1 MLKQLKLRNRIL
13 ISYIL
18 PFISLLVASGLTL
31 WNANRVKDTFEA
43 IKKID
48 KEILESHKLENSV
61 NAMIL
66 GVRGH
71 VINPSDVYIK
81 EYRHG
86 SKDFTEVMTTLEES
100 EAIIQENEV
109 EQERFFQELII
120 LGEQIQEDGDNII
133 RLVQQGKQQEA
144 TAIAINEVGS
154 ELDRQ
159 LVALYAQL
167 DESEQQEITQ
177 KVTQKIAKAE
187 DTLNTLVWVFLIGAL
202 GLGTLSTAI
211 ALIIASK
218 ATQTILQAIGK
229 ISSFSNQIAVT
240 VEEQERNANL
250 QAASVNETTT
260 AIDELEATSKQS
272 AEQANAAAKASEQV
286 FQLADN
292 GNQAV
297 EETLGEMTNLRS
309 KVTAIAEQIM
319 QLSEQTIQ
327 IGNISGLVSDLAN
340 QTNILALNAA
350 VEAVRAGEHGR
361 GFSVVAAEIRK
372 LADQSKNSAENIRT
386 LVAEIQHKINSAVMV
401 TDEGSKT
408 VNSGIQSANRT
419 AESFAGV
426 AEAVNNMVI
435 NNQQISL
442 NTKQQVQAIQQVV
455 EAMNNINLG
464 AKETAISIS
473 QTKEG
478 TSQLNEATV
487 NLQGIV

>member
-43 IKKID
+43 IKQID
-48 KEILESHKLENSV
+48 KEILETHKLENAV

-144 TAIAINEVGS
+144 TVIAINEVGS

>member
-43 IKKID
+43 IKQID
-48 KEILESHKLENSV
+48 KEILESHKLQNAV
-61 NAMIL
+61 NGMLL

-86 SKDFTEVMTTLEES
+86 SKDFTEVMTILEES
-100 EAIIQENEV
+100 EVIIQENEV
-109 EQERFFQELII
+109 TQEKNFQELII

-133 RLVQQGKQQEA
+133 RLIQQGKQQKA
-144 TAIAINEVGS
+144 TAIAINELSS

-159 LVALYAQL
+159 LIALYAQL
-167 DESEQQEITQ
+167 DESEQQEINQ
-177 KVTQKIAKAE
+177 KVTQNITQAE
-187 DTLNTLVWVFLIGAL
+187 STLNTLVWVFLITAL
-202 GLGTLSTAI
+202 GLGGLTTAI
-211 ALIIASK
+211 AIIIASG
-218 ATQTILQAIGK
+218 ATKTILQAASK
-229 ISSFSNQIAVT
+229 ISSSSNQIAVT
-240 VEEQERNANL
+240 VEEQEHNANL
-250 QAASVNETTT
+250 QAVSVNETTT
-260 AIDELEATSKQS
+260 AMDELEATSRQS
-272 AEQANAAAKASEQV
+272 SEQANAAVLAAEQV

-297 EETLGEMTNLRS
+297 EETLSEMAILRQ

-319 QLSEQTIQ
+319 HLSEQTIQ

-350 VEAVRAGEHGR
+350 VEAARAGEHGK

-372 LADQSKNSAENIRT
+372 LADQSKQSAENIGT
-386 LVAEIQHKINSAVMV
+386 LVAEIQNKINSAVMV

-408 VNSGIQSANRT
+408 VNTGIQIANRT
-419 AESFAGV
+419 AEAFAGV

-455 EAMNNINLG
+455 EAM
-464 AKETAISIS
+464 
-473 QTKEG
+473 
-478 TSQLNEATV
+478 
-487 NLQGIV
+487 

>member
-1 MLKQLKLRNRIL
+1 MLKELKLKNRIL
-13 ISYIL
+13 IGYIL
-18 PFISLLVASGLTL
+18 PLISLLVASGLTL
-31 WNANRVKDTFEA
+31 WNANRVKDTFET
-43 IKKID
+43 IKQID
-48 KEILESHKLENSV
+48 QEILETHKLEKSV
-61 NAMIL
+61 NTMIS

-109 EQERFFQELII
+109 EQEKYFQELVI
-120 LGEQIQEDGDNII
+120 LGEQIQDDGDNII

-144 TAIAINEVGS
+144 TAIATNELGS

-159 LVALYAQL
+159 LLALYAQL

-177 KVTQKIAKAE
+177 KVNQNITQAE
-187 DTLNTLVWVFLIGAL
+187 STLNTLVWVFLIAAL
-202 GLGTLSTAI
+202 GLGGLSTAI
-211 ALIIASK
+211 ALIIASR
-218 ATQTILQAIGK
+218 ATRTILQAVGK
-229 ISSFSNQIAVT
+229 ISSSSNQIAVT

-260 AIDELEATSKQS
+260 TMDELEATSKQS
-272 AEQANAAAKASEQV
+272 AEQANAAALAAEQV

-297 EETLGEMTNLRS
+297 EETLSEMTNLRS

-350 VEAVRAGEHGR
+350 VEAVRAGEHGK

-408 VNSGIQSANRT
+408 VNSGIQIANRT

-455 EAMNNINLG
+455 EAMNNINVG
-464 AKETAISIS
+464 AKETAIGIG

-478 TSQLNEATV
+478 TSQLNEATI
-487 NLQGIV
+487 NLQRIV

>member
-48 KEILESHKLENSV
+48 KEILETHKLENAV

-167 DESEQQEITQ
+167 DESEQQEINQ
-177 KVTQKIAKAE
+177 KVTQTIAKAE

>member
-43 IKKID
+43 IKQID
-48 KEILESHKLENSV
+48 KEILETHKLENAV

-144 TAIAINEVGS
+144 TAIATNEIGS
-154 ELDRQ
+154 ELDQQ
-159 LVALYAQL
+159 LVVLYAQL

-408 VNSGIQSANRT
+408 VNSGIQTANRT

-464 AKETAISIS
+464 AKETAIGIS

>member
-1 MLKQLKLRNRIL
+1 MLKQFKLRNRIL
-13 ISYIL
+13 IGYIL
-18 PFISLLVASGLTL
+18 PLISLIGASAITL
-31 WNANRVKDTFEA
+31 WNANRIKGVFQEVKRV
-43 IKKID
+43 D
-48 KEILESHKLENSV
+48 KELIETKKLETGLNEMV
-61 NAMIL
+61 L
-66 GVRGH
+66 GVRGYL
-71 VINPSDVYIK
+71 ISPNDIYLN
-81 EYRHG
+81 EYRQG
-86 SKDFTEVMTTLEES
+86 SQKFTEAVKALEQPG
-100 EAIIQENEV
+100 IIILP
-109 EQERFFQELII
+109 EQREYLDELAT
-120 LGEQIQEDGDNII
+120 LGEQVQENSDNLIN
-133 RLVQQGKQQEA
+133 LVDEGKQQS
-144 TAIAINEVGS
+144 AIAIATNELGA

-159 LVALYAQL
+159 VLATEAQL
-167 DESEQQEITQ
+167 NQLEQQELN
-177 KVTQKIAKAE
+177 KNVTEKINEAE
-187 DTLNTLVWVFLIGAL
+187 NTLNTLVWVFLLGAL

-211 ALIIASK
+211 ALIVASK
-218 ATQTILQAIGK
+218 ATQAILQSISK
-229 ISSFSNQIAVT
+229 ISSSSSQIAVT

-250 QAASVNETTT
+250 QAASVNETT
-260 AIDELEATSKQS
+260 AAMDELEATSRQS
-272 AEQANAAAKASEQV
+272 AEQANAAALAAEQV
-286 FQLADN
+286 FQLSDN

-297 EETLGEMTNLRS
+297 EETLGEMSNLRS

-350 VEAVRAGEHGR
+350 VEAVRAGEHGK

-386 LVAEIQHKINSAVMV
+386 LVNEIQHKINSAVMV

-408 VNSGIQSANRT
+408 VDSGIQIANRT

-464 AKETAISIS
+464 AKETAIGIS

-478 TSQLNEATV
+478 TSQLNEATI
-487 NLQGIV
+487 NLQKIV

>member
-1 MLKQLKLRNRIL
+1 MFKQFKLRNRIL
-13 ISYIL
+13 IGYIL
-18 PFISLLVASGLTL
+18 PLISLIGASAITL
-31 WNANRVKDTFEA
+31 WNANRLKGVFQE
-43 IKKID
+43 IKRAD
-48 KEILESHKLENSV
+48 KEAVEISRLEIALGE
-61 NAMIL
+61 MIL
-66 GVRGH
+66 GARGYSIDPNE
-71 VINPSDVYIK
+71 VYANEYSQGSQNFTKALQALEQPGIVVSAEKEKYINELATVG
-81 EYRHG
+81 E
-86 SKDFTEVMTTLEES
+86 EV
-100 EAIIQENEV
+100 QEN
-109 EQERFFQELII
+109 
-120 LGEQIQEDGDNII
+120 GENLLD
-133 RLVQQGKQQEA
+133 LVDVGKQEEA
-144 TAIAINEVGS
+144 TAIATNELGA

-159 LVALYAQL
+159 VL
-167 DESEQQEITQ
+167 DIEDQIDTLEQQQLNQSVFQNLTE
-177 KVTQKIAKAE
+177 AE
-187 DTLNTLVWVFLIGAL
+187 NTLNRLVWGFLISAL
-202 GLGTLSTAI
+202 LLGGLSTAL
-211 ALIIASK
+211 ALLIASR

-229 ISSFSNQIAVT
+229 ISSSSNQIAVT

-260 AIDELEATSKQS
+260 AMDELEATSRQS
-272 AEQANAAAKASEQV
+272 AEQANAAALAAEQV
-286 FQLADN
+286 FQLSDN

-350 VEAVRAGEHGR
+350 VEAVRAGEHGK

-386 LVAEIQHKINSAVMV
+386 LVNEIQHKINSAVMV

-408 VNSGIQSANRT
+408 VDSGIQIANRT

-464 AKETAISIS
+464 AKETAIGIG

-478 TSQLNEATV
+478 TSQLNEATM
-487 NLQGIV
+487 NLQKIV

>member
-1 MLKQLKLRNRIL
+1 MLKQFKLRNRIL
-13 ISYIL
+13 IGYIL
-18 PFISLLVASGLTL
+18 PLISLIGASAITL
-31 WNANRVKDTFEA
+31 WNANRIKSVFQEVKRV
-43 IKKID
+43 D
-48 KEILESHKLENSV
+48 KELIETKKLETGLNEMLLGARGHLISPNDIYLNEYRQGSEKFTEAV
-61 NAMIL
+61 NALEQPGIITL
-66 GVRGH
+66 PEQR
-71 VINPSDVYIK
+71 
-81 EYRHG
+81 EY
-86 SKDFTEVMTTLEES
+86 L
-100 EAIIQENEV
+100 NE
-109 EQERFFQELII
+109 LAT
-120 LGEQIQEDGDNII
+120 LGEQIQENSENLIN
-133 RLVQQGKQQEA
+133 LVDEGKQQS
-144 TAIAINEVGS
+144 AIAIATNELGA
-154 ELDRQ
+154 ELEQQVLAIEAELAR
-159 LVALYAQL
+159 L
-167 DESEQQEITQ
+167 EQQEIDQ
-177 KVTQKIAKAE
+177 GVNQNIAKAE
-187 DTLNTLVWVFLIGAL
+187 DTLNTLVRGFLISAL
-202 GLGTLSTAI
+202 VLGGLSTAL

-218 ATQTILQAIGK
+218 ATQTILQAVGK
-229 ISSFSNQIAVT
+229 ISSSSNQIAVT

-260 AIDELEATSKQS
+260 AMDELEATSRQS
-272 AEQANAAAKASEQV
+272 AEQANAAAIVAEQI

-297 EETLGEMTNLRS
+297 EKTLEEMTNLRS
-309 KVTAIAEQIM
+309 KVGAIAEQIM

-350 VEAVRAGEHGR
+350 VEAVRAGEHGK

-408 VNSGIQSANRT
+408 VNSGIQTANRT

-455 EAMNNINLG
+455 EAMNNINSG
-464 AKETAISIS
+464 AKETAIGIS

-478 TSQLNEATV
+478 TSQLNEATM

>member
-43 IKKID
+43 IKQID
-48 KEILESHKLENSV
+48 KEILETHKLENAV

-167 DESEQQEITQ
+167 DESEQQEINQ
-177 KVTQKIAKAE
+177 KVTQTIAKAE

-464 AKETAISIS
+464 AKETAIGIS

>member
-1 MLKQLKLRNRIL
+1 MFKELKLRNRIL
-13 ISYIL
+13 IGYIL
-18 PFISLLVASGLTL
+18 PLISLIGASAITL
-31 WNANRVKDTFEA
+31 WNANRIKSIFQEVKRV
-43 IKKID
+43 D
-48 KEILESHKLENSV
+48 KEILETQKLENSV

-66 GVRGH
+66 GARGH

-86 SKDFTEVMTTLEES
+86 SKDFTKVMTTLEES
-100 EAIIQENEV
+100 DVIIQENEA
-109 EQERFFQELII
+109 EQEQYFQELII
-120 LGEQIQEDGDNII
+120 LGEQIQKDGDNII

-144 TAIAINEVGS
+144 TAIATNELGS

-159 LVALYAQL
+159 LIALYAQL
-167 DESEQQEITQ
+167 DESEQQEINQ
-177 KVTQKIAKAE
+177 KVTQNIIQAE
-187 DTLNTLVWVFLIGAL
+187 NTLNTLVWVFLIGAL
-202 GLGTLSTAI
+202 GLGGLTTVI
-211 ALIIASK
+211 ALIVASK
-218 ATQTILQAIGK
+218 ATKIILQSIGK
-229 ISSFSNQIAVT
+229 ISSSSSQIAVT

-250 QAASVNETTT
+250 QAAAVNETTT
-260 AIDELEATSKQS
+260 AMDELEATSRQS
-272 AEQANAAAKASEQV
+272 AEQANAAALAAEQV
-286 FQLADN
+286 FQLSDN

-350 VEAVRAGEHGR
+350 VEAVRAGEHGK

-386 LVAEIQHKINSAVMV
+386 LVNEIQHKINSAVMV

-408 VNSGIQSANRT
+408 VDSGIQIANRT

-464 AKETAISIS
+464 AKETAIGIS

-478 TSQLNEATV
+478 TSQLNEATI
-487 NLQGIV
+487 NLQKIV

>member
-1 MLKQLKLRNRIL
+1 MFKQLKLRDRIL
-13 ISYIL
+13 IGYIL
-18 PFISLLVASGLTL
+18 PLISLVGASAITL
-31 WNANRVKDTFEA
+31 WNANRIKNVFQEVKRV
-43 IKKID
+43 D
-48 KEILESHKLENSV
+48 KEIVETKKLETALNEMV
-61 NAMIL
+61 L
-66 GVRGH
+66 GARGYL
-71 VINPSDVYIK
+71 ISPNDIYLN
-81 EYRHG
+81 EYRQG
-86 SKDFTEVMTTLEES
+86 SQAFTEAVKALEQPGIITLPEQQQYLS
-100 EAIIQENEV
+100 ELAA
-109 EQERFFQELII
+109 
-120 LGEQIQEDGDNII
+120 LGKQVQQDSNNLLS
-133 RLVQQGKQQEA
+133 LVDQGKQQSAIEIA
-144 TAIAINEVGS
+144 TNELGA
-154 ELDRQ
+154 ELDQ
-159 LVALYAQL
+159 QVLAIEAQL
-167 DESEQQEITQ
+167 DQLGQQELDKNVSANITE
-177 KVTQKIAKAE
+177 AE
-187 DTLNTLVWVFLIGAL
+187 NTLNTLVWVFLIGAL
-202 GLGTLSTAI
+202 GLGSLSTVI
-211 ALIIASK
+211 ALIIASR
-218 ATQTILQAIGK
+218 ATKTILESIGK
-229 ISSFSNQIAVT
+229 ISSSSNQIAVT

-260 AIDELEATSKQS
+260 AMDELEATSRQS
-272 AEQANAAAKASEQV
+272 AEQANAAALAAEQI

-350 VEAVRAGEHGR
+350 VEAVRAGEHGK

-408 VNSGIQSANRT
+408 VNSGIQTANRT

-426 AEAVNNMVI
+426 ADAVNNMVI

-464 AKETAISIS
+464 AKETAIGIG

-478 TSQLNEATV
+478 TSQLNEATI
-487 NLQGIV
+487 NLQRIV

>member
-43 IKKID
+43 IKQID
-48 KEILESHKLENSV
+48 KEILETHKLENAV

-109 EQERFFQELII
+109 EQEQYFQELII

-144 TAIAINEVGS
+144 TVIAINEVGS

-260 AIDELEATSKQS
+260 AMDELEATSKQS

-408 VNSGIQSANRT
+408 VNSGIQTANRT

-464 AKETAISIS
+464 AKETAIGIS

>member
-48 KEILESHKLENSV
+48 KEILETHKLENAV

-100 EAIIQENEV
+100 EVIIQENEA
-109 EQERFFQELII
+109 EQEKYFQELII

-272 AEQANAAAKASEQV
+272 AKQANAAAKAAEQV

-292 GNQAV
+292 GNQSV

-464 AKETAISIS
+464 AKETAIGIS

>member
-1 MLKQLKLRNRIL
+1 LDQ
-13 ISYIL
+13 
-18 PFISLLVASGLTL
+18 
-31 WNANRVKDTFEA
+31 
-43 IKKID
+43 
-48 KEILESHKLENSV
+48 
-61 NAMIL
+61 
-66 GVRGH
+66 
-71 VINPSDVYIK
+71 
-81 EYRHG
+81 
-86 SKDFTEVMTTLEES
+86 
-100 EAIIQENEV
+100 
-109 EQERFFQELII
+109 QELY
-120 LGEQIQEDGDNII
+120 QNI
-133 RLVQQGKQQEA
+133 
-144 TAIAINEVGS
+144 N
-154 ELDRQ
+154 
-159 LVALYAQL
+159 
-167 DESEQQEITQ
+167 
-177 KVTQKIAKAE
+177 KAE
-187 DTLNTLVWVFLIGAL
+187 DTLNTLVWAFLIGAL
-202 GLGTLSTAI
+202 GLGSLSTAI
-211 ALIIASK
+211 ALIIASR
-218 ATQTILQAIGK
+218 ATRTILQAVGK
-229 ISSFSNQIAVT
+229 ISSSSNQIAVT

-260 AIDELEATSKQS
+260 AMDELEATSRQS
-272 AEQANAAAKASEQV
+272 AEQADSAALAAEQI
-286 FQLADN
+286 FELADN

-350 VEAVRAGEHGR
+350 VEAVRAGEHGK

-408 VNSGIQSANRT
+408 VNSGIQIANRT

-464 AKETAISIS
+464 AKETAIGIS

-478 TSQLNEATV
+478 TGQLNEATM
-487 NLQGIV
+487 NLQAIV

>member
-1 MLKQLKLRNRIL
+1 MFKQFKLRDRIL
-13 ISYIL
+13 IGYSL
-18 PFISLLVASGLTL
+18 PLIALMTATGLSL
-31 WNANRVKDTFEA
+31 WKANYLKDLFQDIKRVDRV
-43 IKKID
+43 IGQ
-48 KEILESHKLENSV
+48 SQKLEAGLSELIMGTRGYLISNS
-61 NAMIL
+61 NT
-66 GVRGH
+66 
-71 VINPSDVYIK
+71 Y
-81 EYRHG
+81 
-86 SKDFTEVMTTLEES
+86 LEEYNLGKQAFEES
-100 EAIIQENEV
+100 ANALQQTGMIIQP
-109 EQERFFQELII
+109 EQQQYVQEITQ
-120 LGEQIQEDGDNII
+120 LGEQIEQSTSEVIN
-133 RLVQQGKQQEA
+133 LVQQGQKQEA
-144 TAIAINEVGS
+144 IALANAELGA
-154 ELDRQ
+154 ELDLEFEKVSSQ
-159 LVALYAQL
+159 LN
-167 DESEQQEITQ
+167 ESERKEIEQ
-177 KVTQKIAKAE
+177 DIAKAE
-187 DTLNTLVWVFLIGAL
+187 ISINNLVLTFLLGTL
-202 GLGTLSTAI
+202 GLSGLSTAI
-211 ALIIASK
+211 ALIIASR
-218 ATQTILQAIGK
+218 ATRTILESIGK
-229 ISSFSNQIAVT
+229 ISSSSNQIAVT

-260 AIDELEATSKQS
+260 AMDELEATSRQS
-272 AEQANAAAKASEQV
+272 AEQANAAALAAEQV
-286 FQLADN
+286 FQLSDN

-350 VEAVRAGEHGR
+350 VEAVRAGEHGK

-386 LVAEIQHKINSAVMV
+386 LVNEIQHKINSAVMV

-408 VNSGIQSANRT
+408 VDSGIQIANRT

-464 AKETAISIS
+464 AKETAIGIG

-478 TSQLNEATV
+478 TSQLNEATI
-487 NLQGIV
+487 NLQRIV

>member
-43 IKKID
+43 IKQID

-86 SKDFTEVMTTLEES
+86 SKDFTEVVTTLEES

-109 EQERFFQELII
+109 EQEQFFQELVI

-144 TAIAINEVGS
+144 TAIATNELGS
-154 ELDRQ
+154 ELDQQ
-159 LVALYAQL
+159 LVVLYAQL
-167 DESEQQEITQ
+167 DESEQQEINQ

-408 VNSGIQSANRT
+408 VNSGIQTANRT

>member
-1 MLKQLKLRNRIL
+1 MLKQFKLRNRIL
-13 ISYIL
+13 IGYIL
-18 PFISLLVASGLTL
+18 PLISLIGASAITL
-31 WNANRVKDTFEA
+31 WNANRIKGVFQDVKRV
-43 IKKID
+43 D
-48 KEILESHKLENSV
+48 KEVVATQKLETALNEMV
-61 NAMIL
+61 L
-66 GVRGH
+66 GARGYL
-71 VINPSDVYIK
+71 ISPDDIYID
-81 EYRHG
+81 EYRQG
-86 SKDFTEVMTTLEES
+86 SQDFNETAQALQQSGVIVQAEQQEYFQKLTTLGQQV
-100 EAIIQENEV
+100 QEN
-109 EQERFFQELII
+109 
-120 LGEQIQEDGDNII
+120 GDNLID
-133 RLVQQGKQQEA
+133 LVQEGNRQEA
-144 TAIAINEVGS
+144 TALATNELGA

-159 LVALYAQL
+159 ILALDNQL
-167 DESEQQEITQ
+167 AKLDQQNLYQNIN
-177 KVTQKIAKAE
+177 KAE
-187 DTLNTLVWVFLIGAL
+187 NTLNTLVWAFLIGAL
-202 GLGTLSTAI
+202 GLGSLSTAL
-211 ALIIASK
+211 ALLIASR

-229 ISSFSNQIAVT
+229 ISSSSNQIAVT

-260 AIDELEATSKQS
+260 AMDELEATSRQS
-272 AEQANAAAKASEQV
+272 AEQANAAALAAEQV
-286 FQLADN
+286 FQLSDN

-350 VEAVRAGEHGR
+350 VEAVRAGEHGK

-386 LVAEIQHKINSAVMV
+386 LVNEIQHKINSAVMV

-408 VNSGIQSANRT
+408 VDSGIQIANRT
-419 AESFAGV
+419 AQSFAGV

-464 AKETAISIS
+464 AKETAIGIS

-478 TSQLNEATV
+478 TSQLNEATM
-487 NLQGIV
+487 NLQKIV

>member
-1 MLKQLKLRNRIL
+1 MLKEIKLRNRIL
-13 ISYIL
+13 IGYIL
-18 PFISLLVASGLTL
+18 PLISLIGASALTL
-31 WNANRVKDTFEA
+31 WNSNRIKDVFQEVKRV
-43 IKKID
+43 D
-48 KEILESHKLENSV
+48 KEIVETNRLEVGLNEMV
-61 NAMIL
+61 L
-66 GVRGH
+66 GVRGYLIDPDDIY
-71 VINPSDVYIK
+71 IN
-81 EYRHG
+81 EYRQG
-86 SKDFTEVMTTLEES
+86 SQDFVAAVKALEQPGVITQTEQ
-100 EAIIQENEV
+100 QEYL
-109 EQERFFQELII
+109 QELAN
-120 LGEQIQEDGDNII
+120 LGKQVQEDGDNLIN
-133 RLVQQGKQQEA
+133 LVQEGKQQAAIEIA
-144 TAIAINEVGS
+144 TNEIGA
-154 ELDRQ
+154 ELDQQILAIESQ
-159 LVALYAQL
+159 LEQLEQQQL
-167 DESEQQEITQ
+167 DQN
-177 KVTQKIAKAE
+177 VTQNIASAE
-187 DTLNTLVWVFLIGAL
+187 DTLNTLVWGFLIGAL
-202 GLGTLSTAI
+202 GLGSLSTAI

-229 ISSFSNQIAVT
+229 ISSSSSQIAVT

-250 QAASVNETTT
+250 QAASVNETT
-260 AIDELEATSKQS
+260 AAMDELEATSRQS
-272 AEQANAAAKASEQV
+272 AEQANAAALAAEQV
-286 FQLADN
+286 FQLADH

-309 KVTAIAEQIM
+309 KVSAIAEQIM

-350 VEAVRAGEHGR
+350 VEAVRAGEHGK

-408 VNSGIQSANRT
+408 VNSNIQIANRT

-442 NTKQQVQAIQQVV
+442 NTRQQVQAIQQVV

-464 AKETAISIS
+464 AKETAIGIS

-478 TSQLNEATV
+478 TSQLNEATM